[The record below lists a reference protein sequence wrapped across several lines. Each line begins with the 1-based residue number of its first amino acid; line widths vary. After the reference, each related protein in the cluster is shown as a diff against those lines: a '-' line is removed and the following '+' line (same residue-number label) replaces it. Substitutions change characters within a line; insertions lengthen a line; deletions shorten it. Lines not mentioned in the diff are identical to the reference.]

1 VIFVLDVDVKAGF
14 CVEKR
19 MLHQRRLMNQAVQH
33 FARTP
38 DVFERGRNHA
48 GYYYRTH
55 SKVA

>member
-1 VIFVLDVDVKAGF
+1 
-14 CVEKR
+14 